1 MDNNQTQTLN
11 ITDLKEGHTYEY
23 NLGHNETKYVKCIL
37 RRTLTDW
44 LVTVTEG
51 DMKGTKWVI
60 NSNTISRLRN
70 EQQ

>member
-1 MDNNQTQTLN
+1 MENQILN
-11 ITDLKEGHTYEY
+11 ITDLKEGHSYEY
-23 NLGHNETKYVKCIL
+23 NLGHDKPNYVKCIL

-60 NSNTISRLRN
+60 NSNTISRLRK
-70 EQQ
+70 